1 MPKLEPP
8 LMRKKRRALHEKHRE
23 RRHPDVAHSIGRIDP
38 ATLVR
43 KAIQAS
49 SQRTEEG
56 FKGPRIPFL
65 LVESNRR
72 TPAALPRRHSCN
84 YDSFALRT
92 AGHG

>member
-23 RRHPDVAHSIGRIDP
+23 RRHPDVAHSIGRIDS

-65 LVESNRR
+65 LVESTAAPRPPY
-72 TPAALPRRHSCN
+72 PAATVAITIHS
-84 YDSFALRT
+84 
-92 AGHG
+92 H